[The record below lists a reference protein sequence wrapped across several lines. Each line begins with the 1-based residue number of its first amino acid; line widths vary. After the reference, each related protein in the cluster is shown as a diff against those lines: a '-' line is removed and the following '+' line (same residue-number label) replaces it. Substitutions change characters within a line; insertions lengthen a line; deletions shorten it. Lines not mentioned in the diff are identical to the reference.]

1 MYADDTTLTTSAE
14 DPCVLEHKMNYDM
27 KLIQSWLSANKLTLN
42 AKKTKYMLI
51 GSQFKLFQINGDF
64 TIKVNNTPLE
74 RVIKHKSL
82 GVQIDESLNW
92 RPHIHIYSK
101 KISAGIAIL
110 KRVSHFIPF
119 DTRVNMYNAMVMP
132 YFNYCGAV
140 WGNINKGLADKLQ
153 KLQNRAVRI
162 LTFSNCDV
170 RSSVLLDELGWERLE
185 YVRLKQLA
193 VTMYKIHI
201 NLSPSYLR
209 RIFTKTS
216 NVHSHNL
223 RNSELNYY
231 VPRPRTESAK
241 GSLHYRGSVLWNKIP
256 SEIRK
261 LPSLNVFK
269 TSIHGK
275 DYFNTP

>member
-1 MYADDTTLTTSAE
+1 M
-14 DPCVLEHKMNYDM
+14 
-27 KLIQSWLSANKLTLN
+27 
-42 AKKTKYMLI
+42 
-51 GSQFKLFQINGDF
+51 F
-64 TIKVNNTPLE
+64 TVKVNNTPLE

-92 RPHIHIYSK
+92 RPHINTISK
-101 KISAGIAIL
+101 KISADIAIL

-119 DTRVNMYNAMVMP
+119 DTRVNMYKALVMP
-132 YFNYCGAV
+132 YFNYCIAV
-140 WGNINKGLADKLQ
+140 WSNINKGLADKLQ
-153 KLQNRAVRI
+153 KMQNRAARI
-162 LTFSNCDV
+162 LTFSNYEV

-193 VTMYKIHI
+193 VTMYKMHN

-209 RIFTKTS
+209 RTFTNNS

-231 VPRPRTESAK
+231 APRPRTESSK
-241 GSLHYRGSVLWNKIP
+241 GSLHYRGSAVWNTIP
-256 SEIRK
+256 SEVRK

-269 TSIHGK
+269 TLVHGK
-275 DYFNTP
+275 DYFNTPIDSL

>member
-1 MYADDTTLTTSAE
+1 MYKAL
-14 DPCVLEHKMNYDM
+14 
-27 KLIQSWLSANKLTLN
+27 
-42 AKKTKYMLI
+42 
-51 GSQFKLFQINGDF
+51 
-64 TIKVNNTPLE
+64 
-74 RVIKHKSL
+74 
-82 GVQIDESLNW
+82 
-92 RPHIHIYSK
+92 
-101 KISAGIAIL
+101 
-110 KRVSHFIPF
+110 
-119 DTRVNMYNAMVMP
+119 VMP
-132 YFNYCGAV
+132 YFNYCIAV

-153 KLQNRAVRI
+153 KMENRAARI
-162 LTFSNCDV
+162 LTFSNYEV

-193 VTMYKIHI
+193 VTMYKIHN

-209 RIFTKTS
+209 QIFTNTS
-216 NVHSHNL
+216 NVHSHSL

-241 GSLHYRGSVLWNKIP
+241 GTLHYRGSVVWNKIP

-269 TSIHGK
+269 TSVHGK

>member
-1 MYADDTTLTTSAE
+1 MITWHRSERKKNDTNVESSL
-14 DPCVLEHKMNYDM
+14 
-27 KLIQSWLSANKLTLN
+27 LSCQIF
-42 AKKTKYMLI
+42 KTI
-51 GSQFKLFQINGDF
+51 
-64 TIKVNNTPLE
+64 
-74 RVIKHKSL
+74 R
-82 GVQIDESLNW
+82 
-92 RPHIHIYSK
+92 
-101 KISAGIAIL
+101 
-110 KRVSHFIPF
+110 
-119 DTRVNMYNAMVMP
+119 
-132 YFNYCGAV
+132 
-140 WGNINKGLADKLQ
+140 
-153 KLQNRAVRI
+153 
-162 LTFSNCDV
+162 SN
-170 RSSVLLDELGWERLE
+170 ELGWERLK

-193 VTMYKIHI
+193 VTMYKIHN

-209 RIFTKTS
+209 RIFTNTS

-275 DYFNTP
+275 DYFNTPWPIVTLIINNVSFCIFNIIVK

>member
-1 MYADDTTLTTSAE
+1 
-14 DPCVLEHKMNYDM
+14 
-27 KLIQSWLSANKLTLN
+27 
-42 AKKTKYMLI
+42 MLI
-51 GSQFKLFQINGDF
+51 GSQFKLSQTNSDF
-64 TIKVNNTPLE
+64 TVKVSYSPLE

-82 GVQIDESLNW
+82 GVQIDESLKW
-92 RPHIHIYSK
+92 CPHITDNTISK
-101 KISAGIAIL
+101 KIFTALVIL

-119 DTRVNMYNAMVMP
+119 DTRVNMYNALVMP

-153 KLQNRAVRI
+153 KLQNRAARI
-162 LTFSNCDV
+162 LTFSNYDV

-193 VTMYKIHI
+193 VTMYKIHN

-209 RIFTKTS
+209 RIFTNTS

-256 SEIRK
+256 QQRLETC
-261 LPSLNVFK
+261 LV
-269 TSIHGK
+269 
-275 DYFNTP
+275 

>member
-1 MYADDTTLTTSAE
+1 MSVTF
-14 DPCVLEHKMNYDM
+14 
-27 KLIQSWLSANKLTLN
+27 WLLKFPLKRDLN
-42 AKKTKYMLI
+42 
-51 GSQFKLFQINGDF
+51 SDF
-64 TIKVNNTPLE
+64 TVQVNNTPLE

-92 RPHIHIYSK
+92 RPHIHTISK

-110 KRVSHFIPF
+110 RRVSHFIPF
-119 DTRVNMYNAMVMP
+119 DTRVNMYNALVMP
-132 YFNYCGAV
+132 YFYYCGAV
-140 WGNINKGLADKLQ
+140 WGNINKGLAVKLQ
-153 KLQNRAVRI
+153 KLQNRAAGI
-162 LTFSNCDV
+162 LTFSNYDV
-170 RSSVLLDELGWERLE
+170 RLSVLLDELGWERLE
-185 YVRLKQLA
+185 NVRLKQLA
-193 VTMYKIHI
+193 VTMYKIHN

-209 RIFTKTS
+209 RIFTNTS

-275 DYFNTP
+275 DFSNTPWPIVTLIIHNVSFFIFNIIVNSSSEYFSLVLNTIPRKTM